1 MNKRGSH
8 VEIIIS
14 FIIFVTFILFIFS
27 ILEPSINLKADK
39 KSFLEDIELGIKN
52 QISAEMTTI
61 TVKITSSSQ
70 SCISLDEALTNLEI
84 DSRIVALGK
93 DGDSLNC
100 YIASGDSDDLMI
112 ERGSTADNFIKIYSS
127 DSFDSLES
135 SSSSCQPLQI
145 TTNYQ
150 LGMTKT
156 KEYYFETKMFDL
168 LNEDYENLRSV
179 LGIPESI
186 EFGYGI
192 KLANGTTFET
202 EEGDLLTNI
211 YVKETPIEYIDSE
224 GNMLLGFLRIKTW

>member
-8 VEIIIS
+8 VEVIVS
-14 FIIFVTFILFIFS
+14 FMIFVTFILFIFS
-27 ILEPSINLKADK
+27 VIEPSINLKEDK
-39 KSFLEDIELGIKN
+39 KGFLEDIESGIKDR
-52 QISAEMTTI
+52 ISEEMTTI
-61 TVKITSSSQ
+61 TVKITSSNQ
-70 SCISLDEALTNLEI
+70 NCISLNNEITNLEI
-84 DSRIVALGK
+84 GPRIVSIGK
-93 DGDSLNC
+93 FGDSLDC
-100 YIASGDSDDLMI
+100 SVSSDDLII
-112 ERGSTADNFIKIYSS
+112 ERDSRSDNFIKIYSS
-127 DSFDSLES
+127 DAFDSLGS
-135 SSSSCQPLQI
+135 GPSGCQSLERTI
-145 TTNYQ
+145 NYQ

-168 LNEDYENLRSV
+168 LNEDYEDLRRD

-202 EEGDLLTNI
+202 EEGNLLTNI